1 MTCLHRLRGT
11 KNITGFQSL
20 KNVLLMGRDS
30 RMDGADTVSQVSVLY
45 LFACLREGCLF

>member
-11 KNITGFQSL
+11 KNITGFQSH
-20 KNVLLMGRDS
+20 KYGFLMGRDS
-30 RMDGADTVSQVSVLY
+30 GMDGADTVSQVSVLY